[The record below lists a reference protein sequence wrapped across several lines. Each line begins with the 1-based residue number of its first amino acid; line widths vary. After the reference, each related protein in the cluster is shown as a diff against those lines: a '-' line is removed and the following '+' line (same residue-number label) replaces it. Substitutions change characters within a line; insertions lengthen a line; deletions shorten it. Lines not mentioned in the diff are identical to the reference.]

1 MGKEPSKDLPGV
13 RNSEQERVGDRNSS
27 IISAA
32 SFHGQEGVEEQGF
45 LNAFW
50 RERGLRRLPRLISH

>member
-32 SFHGQEGVEEQGF
+32 SFHGQEGVEESRASLMPSGG
-45 LNAFW
+45 
-50 RERGLRRLPRLISH
+50 RGD